1 MNIAV
6 VGTGY
11 VGLVTGACF
20 SEFGN
25 HVVCVDND
33 PAKIAMLE
41 RNEMPIY
48 EPGLDALVE
57 RNVKAGRL
65 SFTTDVKGAVERAL
79 VVFIAV
85 GTPQGNDGRAD
96 LSFVRDVARTVA
108 ESLNAYK
115 VVVTKSTVPA
125 GTGTMVREIIETHRK
140 ETHPFSVA
148 SNPEFLREGSAIE
161 DFLRPNRVVIGCE
174 DEMAAAIM
182 KDLYRPLY
190 LIETPVVVTD
200 VVTAEVIKYAANAFL
215 ATKISFINEM
225 ADLCEKVGADVHDV
239 ARGMGLD
246 QRIGRKFLHPGPGY
260 GGSCFPKDTRAILE
274 LARDHDVPLKIVA
287 AVIDVNAG
295 RIATSLGKV
304 RKALGGTF
312 KGKVVGLLGL
322 TFKPNTDDLRESPA
336 MAILDGMLG
345 EGAKIQAFDPIGM
358 PIAAQSPRQG
368 VRYCDDEYQAASGV
382 DALVVA
388 TEWNQFRALDL
399 ERLRVAMTK
408 PTIVDLRNVYEPEA
422 MRAKGFDYSC
432 VGRS

>member
-33 PAKIAMLE
+33 AEKIATLK
-41 RNEMPIY
+41 RGEMPIY

-65 SFTTDVKGAVERAL
+65 MFTTDLTGAVERAL

-96 LSFVRDVARTVA
+96 LSFVHEVARAVA

-125 GTGTMVREIIETHRK
+125 GTGTTIREIIGKNLK
-140 ETHPFSVA
+140 EPHAFSVA

-174 DEMAAAIM
+174 DETAAAIM

-200 VVTAEVIKYAANAFL
+200 VVTAEVTKYASNAFL

-274 LARDHDVPLKIVA
+274 LARDHDVPLKIVS

-295 RIATSLGKV
+295 RIATSLAKI
-304 RKALGGTF
+304 KAALGGSFT
-312 KGKVVGLLGL
+312 GKTVGLLGL

-336 MAILDGMLG
+336 MAILDGLVG
-345 EGAKIQAFDPIGM
+345 QGAKVQAYDPIAM
-358 PIAAQSPRQG
+358 PIASQTAREN
-368 VRYCDDEYQAASGV
+368 VRYCDDEYQAVTGA

-388 TEWNQFRALDL
+388 TEWNQFRALDV
-399 ERLRVAMTK
+399 ERVRGVMKAAV
-408 PTIVDLRNVYEPEA
+408 IVDLRNVYEPDA
-422 MRAKGFDYSC
+422 MRAKGFAYSC

>member
-33 PAKIAMLE
+33 SHKIDRLKRGE
-41 RNEMPIY
+41 LPIY

-65 SFTTDVKGAVERAL
+65 DFTTDLRAAVERTL

-96 LSFVRDVARTVA
+96 LSFVREVARAVA
-108 ESLNAYK
+108 EHLDSYK

-125 GTGTMVREIIETHRK
+125 GTGTEIREIIQKYRK
-140 ETHPFSVA
+140 ASHAFSVA

-161 DFLRPNRVVIGCE
+161 DFLRPNRIVIGCE

-190 LIETPVVVTD
+190 LIETPVVLTD
-200 VVTAEVIKYAANAFL
+200 VVTAEVIKYASNAFL

-274 LARDHDVPLKIVA
+274 LARDNDLPLKIVS
-287 AVIDVNAG
+287 AVIEVNDG
-295 RIATSLGKV
+295 RIGGALGKIRRAV
-304 RKALGGTF
+304 GGSL
-312 KGKVVGLLGL
+312 KGSSVGLLGL

-336 MAILDGMLG
+336 MAILDGMLTD
-345 EGAKIQAFDPIGM
+345 GASVRAYDPIGM
-358 PIAAQSPRQG
+358 PIASQFPRSG
-368 VRYCDDEYQAASGV
+368 VTYCEDEYQAASGV
-382 DALVVA
+382 DVLVVA

-399 ERLRVAMTK
+399 DRLKAAMAK
-408 PTIVDLRNVYEPEA
+408 PVIVDLRNVYEPA
-422 MRAKGFDYSC
+422 TMRAKGFQYGC
-432 VGRS
+432 VGRP

>member
-33 PAKIAMLE
+33 AGKIAMLK
-41 RNEMPIY
+41 RGEMPIY

-65 SFTTDVKGAVERAL
+65 EFTTDLKAAVERAL
-79 VVFIAV
+79 VVIIAV

-96 LSFVRDVARTVA
+96 LSFVREVARAVA
-108 ESLNAYK
+108 ENLNAYK

-125 GTGTMVREIIETHRK
+125 GTGTAIREIIETHRK
-140 ETHPFSVA
+140 RAHAFSVA

-161 DFLRPNRVVIGCE
+161 DFLRPNRIVIGCE
-174 DEMAAAIM
+174 DEQAAAIM

-190 LIETPVVVTD
+190 LIETPVVLTD

-215 ATKISFINEM
+215 ATKISFINEI
-225 ADLCEKVGADVHDV
+225 ADLCERVGADVHDV
-239 ARGMGLD
+239 AKGMGLD

-274 LARDHDVPLKIVA
+274 LARDHDVPLRIVS
-287 AVIDVNAG
+287 AVIDVNAS
-295 RIATSLGKV
+295 RISTSLGKI
-304 RKALGGTF
+304 RKATGGLS
-312 KGKVVGLLGL
+312 GKTIALLGL

-336 MAILDGMLG
+336 MAILDGMIA
-345 EGAKIQAFDPIGM
+345 EGAAVQAYDPIGM
-358 PIAAQSPRQG
+358 PIAAQTARAG
-368 VRYCDDEYQAASGV
+368 VRYCDDEYQAAQGA

-388 TEWNQFRALDL
+388 TEWNQFRALDAD
-399 ERLRVAMTK
+399 RLRSSMRSPVV
-408 PTIVDLRNVYEPEA
+408 VDLRNVYEPET
-422 MRAKGFDYSC
+422 MRAKGFTYTC

>member
-33 PAKIAMLE
+33 AKKIAMLD

-65 SFTTDVKGAVERAL
+65 EFTTDLRDAVERAL

-96 LSFVRDVARTVA
+96 LSFVHEVARAVA
-108 ESLNAYK
+108 ENLNAYK

-125 GTGTMVREIIETHRK
+125 GTGTAVREIVEKHRK
-140 ETHPFSVA
+140 EPHAFSVA

-200 VVTAEVIKYAANAFL
+200 VVTAEVIKYASNAFL

-225 ADLCEKVGADVHDV
+225 ADLCERVGADVHDV
-239 ARGMGLD
+239 AKGMGLD

-274 LARDHDVPLKIVA
+274 LARDHDVPLKIVT
-287 AVIDVNAG
+287 AVIEVNEA
-295 RIATSLGKV
+295 RIAGALAKI
-304 RKALGGTF
+304 RKALGGSF
-312 KGKVVGLLGL
+312 KGKTVGLLGL

-336 MAILDGMLG
+336 IAILDGMLAA
-345 EGAKIQAFDPIGM
+345 GAKVQAYDPIGM
-358 PIAAQSPRQG
+358 PIAAETPREG
-368 VRYCDDEYQAASGV
+368 VRYCDDEYQVAAQA

-388 TEWNQFRALDL
+388 TEWNQFRALDA
-399 ERLRVAMTK
+399 ERLRSALKSPVV
-408 PTIVDLRNVYEPEA
+408 VDLRNVYEPET
-422 MRAKGFDYSC
+422 MRAKGFEYVC

>member
-11 VGLVTGACF
+11 VGLVTGSCF

-33 PAKIAMLE
+33 AGKIEKLL

-65 SFTTDVKGAVERAL
+65 AFTTDLRGAVENAL

-96 LSFVRDVARTVA
+96 LSFVREVAREVA
-108 ESLNAYK
+108 ENLNAYK

-125 GTGTMVREIIETHRK
+125 GTGTTVRAIIEKHRK
-140 ETHPFSVA
+140 APHAFSVA

-174 DEMAAAIM
+174 DETAAAIM

-190 LIETPVVVTD
+190 LIETPVVITN

-215 ATKISFINEM
+215 ATKISFINEI

-274 LARDHDVPLKIVA
+274 LGRDHDVPLKIVA
-287 AVIDVNAG
+287 AVIEVNSG
-295 RIATSLGKV
+295 RIATSLDKIV
-304 RKALGGTF
+304 KALGGSP
-312 KGKVVGLLGL
+312 KGKTVALLGL

-336 MAILDGMLG
+336 MAILDGMV
-345 EGAKIQAFDPIGM
+345 EAGAKVRAYDPIAM
-358 PIAAQSPRQG
+358 PIASQSPREG
-368 VRYCDDEYQAASGV
+368 VRYCGDEYEAASGA

-388 TEWNQFRALDL
+388 TEWNQFRALDAD
-399 ERLRVAMTK
+399 RLRSVMKA
-408 PTIVDLRNVYEPEA
+408 PVIVDLRNVYEPET
-422 MRAKGFDYSC
+422 MRAKGFAYSC